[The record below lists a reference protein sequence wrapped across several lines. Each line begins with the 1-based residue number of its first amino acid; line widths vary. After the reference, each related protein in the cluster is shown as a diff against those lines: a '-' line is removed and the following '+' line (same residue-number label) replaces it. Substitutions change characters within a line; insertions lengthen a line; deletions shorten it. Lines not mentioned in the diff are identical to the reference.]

1 MECEEFCLLFSAM
14 AENLNLE
21 SYRHVILISGA
32 VITWRQVTARQTVS
46 TDLQSEYY
54 TGSIQVC
61 LLAEFGGVYRW
72 TNEPVATAFLC
83 I

>member
-32 VITWRQVTARQTVS
+32 VITWRQVTVRQTVS
-46 TDLQSEYY
+46 TDLQSD
-54 TGSIQVC
+54 SIQVC

-72 TNEPVATAFLC
+72 TNEPVTTAFLC